1 MKVLIVASGNYSEA
15 SPFIIDQVNS
25 LRKLGVKI
33 EYFLIK
39 GKGWSGYLK
48 NLLILNKKIK
58 NNHFDLIHAH
68 YGLSG
73 LLATLQRKVPVI
85 ITFHGSD
92 INIKKNYK
100 WSFIASRISKKNIF
114 VHKNQPE
121 KLKIRSNK
129 KDIIPCGINLDIF
142 RPRDKIISR
151 KNLNW
156 SKNKIYILFSSSFD
170 RPVKN
175 VDLAYKS
182 IKNIENSLLI
192 ELKNYNKKQISNL
205 MNAAD
210 LLLVT
215 SFSET
220 GPLIVK
226 EAIACNCPVVSTD
239 VGNVREVI
247 SDKNNSYITSYN
259 AKEIEDAIKKILRSK
274 DFISNTKIDLQEYSL
289 NRTALKIKEVYQRTL
304 KNNDSN

>member
-100 WSFIASRISKKNIF
+100 
-114 VHKNQPE
+114 
-121 KLKIRSNK
+121 
-129 KDIIPCGINLDIF
+129 
-142 RPRDKIISR
+142 
-151 KNLNW
+151 
-156 SKNKIYILFSSSFD
+156 
-170 RPVKN
+170 
-175 VDLAYKS
+175 
-182 IKNIENSLLI
+182 
-192 ELKNYNKKQISNL
+192 
-205 MNAAD
+205 
-210 LLLVT
+210 
-215 SFSET
+215 
-220 GPLIVK
+220 
-226 EAIACNCPVVSTD
+226 
-239 VGNVREVI
+239 
-247 SDKNNSYITSYN
+247 
-259 AKEIEDAIKKILRSK
+259 
-274 DFISNTKIDLQEYSL
+274 
-289 NRTALKIKEVYQRTL
+289 
-304 KNNDSN
+304 

>member
-1 MKVLIVASGNYSEA
+1 MKVLIVASGNYSET

-25 LRKLGVKI
+25 LRKLGIKI

-73 LLATLQRKVPVI
+73 LLATLQRKLPVI

-121 KLKIRSNK
+121 KLKIRSSE

-247 SDKNNSYITSYN
+247 SYKDNSYITSYN

-274 DFISNTKIDLQEYSL
+274 DSISNTKIDLQEYGL
-289 NRTALKIKEVYQRTL
+289 NRTALKIKEVYRRTL